1 MLRVNRNFKILIMIE
16 KEFNK
21 IKSIKNK
28 TDNLEKI
35 LYDNFRILKNSK
47 IQKLLI
53 LYTIFGDIDISIS
66 KELSDTILKIIEDES
81 EKFK

>member
-1 MLRVNRNFKILIMIE
+1 MTE

-35 LYDNFRILKNSK
+35 LYDNLRILKNSK

-53 LYTIFGDIDISIS
+53 LYTMFGNISIL
-66 KELSDTILKIIEDES
+66 KELYDTILKIIEDES
-81 EKFK
+81 EKI

>member
-1 MLRVNRNFKILIMIE
+1 MLRVNKNFKILIIIE

-35 LYDNFRILKNSK
+35 LYDNLRILENSK

-53 LYTIFGDIDISIS
+53 LYTMFEDIDISIS

-81 EKFK
+81 EKI

>member
-1 MLRVNRNFKILIMIE
+1 MIE

-28 TDNLEKI
+28 TDNLERI
-35 LYDNFRILKNSK
+35 LHDNFRILENSK

-53 LYTIFGDIDISIS
+53 LYTMFGDISIL
-66 KELSDTILKIIEDES
+66 KELYDIILKIIEDES
-81 EKFK
+81 EKI

>member
-1 MLRVNRNFKILIMIE
+1 MIE

-35 LYDNFRILKNSK
+35 LYDNLRILENPK

-53 LYTIFGDIDISIS
+53 LYTMFGDIDISIS
-66 KELSDTILKIIEDES
+66 KELSDTILKIIEEKS
-81 EKFK
+81 EKI

>member
-1 MLRVNRNFKILIMIE
+1 MIE

-35 LYDNFRILKNSK
+35 LHDNLRILKNSK

-53 LYTIFGDIDISIS
+53 LYTMFGDIDISIS

-81 EKFK
+81 EKI

>member
-1 MLRVNRNFKILIMIE
+1 MIE

-35 LYDNFRILKNSK
+35 LYDNLRILENSK

-53 LYTIFGDIDISIS
+53 LYTMFGDIDISIS
-66 KELSDTILKIIEDES
+66 KELSDTILKIIEDKS
-81 EKFK
+81 EKI

>member
-1 MLRVNRNFKILIMIE
+1 MTK

-35 LYDNFRILKNSK
+35 LYDNFRILENPK

-53 LYTIFGDIDISIS
+53 LYTMFGDIDISI
-66 KELSDTILKIIEDES
+66 
-81 EKFK
+81 

>member
-1 MLRVNRNFKILIMIE
+1 MLRVNKNFKILIIIK

-35 LYDNFRILKNSK
+35 LYDNLRILENSK

-53 LYTIFGDIDISIS
+53 LYTMFGDIDISIS
-66 KELSDTILKIIEDES
+66 KELSDTILKIIENES
-81 EKFK
+81 EKI

>member
-1 MLRVNRNFKILIMIE
+1 MIE
-16 KEFNK
+16 KEFDK
-21 IKSIKNK
+21 IKSVKNK

-35 LYDNFRILKNSK
+35 LYDNLRILENSK

-53 LYTIFGDIDISIS
+53 LYTMFGDIDISIS

-81 EKFK
+81 EKI

>member
-1 MLRVNRNFKILIMIE
+1 MLRVNKNFKILIMIE

-53 LYTIFGDIDISIS
+53 LYTMFGDIDISIS

-81 EKFK
+81 EKI

>member
-1 MLRVNRNFKILIMIE
+1 MIK

-53 LYTIFGDIDISIS
+53 LYTMFGDIDISIS
-66 KELSDTILKIIEDES
+66 KELSDTILKNYRRKI
-81 EKFK
+81 

>member
-1 MLRVNRNFKILIMIE
+1 MTK

-35 LYDNFRILKNSK
+35 LYDNFRILENPK

-53 LYTIFGDIDISIS
+53 LYTMFGDIDISIS
-66 KELSDTILKIIEDES
+66 KELSDTILKIIE
-81 EKFK
+81 EKI

>member
-1 MLRVNRNFKILIMIE
+1 MIE

-35 LYDNFRILKNSK
+35 LYDNFRILKNPK

-53 LYTIFGDIDISIS
+53 LYTMFGDIDISIS
-66 KELSDTILKIIEDES
+66 KELSDTILKIIEEKS
-81 EKFK
+81 EKI

>member
-1 MLRVNRNFKILIMIE
+1 MLRVNKNFKILIMIE

-35 LYDNFRILKNSK
+35 LYDNLRILENSK

-53 LYTIFGDIDISIS
+53 LYTMFGDISIS
-66 KELSDTILKIIEDES
+66 KELSDTILKIIENES
-81 EKFK
+81 EKI

>member
-1 MLRVNRNFKILIMIE
+1 MISE
-16 KEFNK
+16 EFDK

-35 LYDNFRILKNSK
+35 LYNNFKILKNSK

-53 LYTIFGDIDISIS
+53 LYTMFGDIDISIS

-81 EKFK
+81 EKN

>member
-1 MLRVNRNFKILIMIE
+1 MLRANKNFKILIMIE

-35 LYDNFRILKNSK
+35 LYDNLRILENSK
-47 IQKLLI
+47 I
-53 LYTIFGDIDISIS
+53 
-66 KELSDTILKIIEDES
+66 
-81 EKFK
+81 

>member
-1 MLRVNRNFKILIMIE
+1 MIE

-35 LYDNFRILKNSK
+35 LYDNLRILENSK

-53 LYTIFGDIDISIS
+53 LYTMFGDIDISIS
-66 KELSDTILKIIEDES
+66 KELSDIILKIIKEKS
-81 EKFK
+81 EKI

>member
-1 MLRVNRNFKILIMIE
+1 MTNE
-16 KEFNK
+16 EFNK
-21 IKSIKNK
+21 IKSVKNK

-35 LYDNFRILKNSK
+35 LYDNLRILENSK

-53 LYTIFGDIDISIS
+53 LYTMFGDIDISIS

-81 EKFK
+81 EKI

>member
-1 MLRVNRNFKILIMIE
+1 MTK

-35 LYDNFRILKNSK
+35 LYDNFRILENPK

-53 LYTIFGDIDISIS
+53 LYTMFGDIDISIS
-66 KELSDTILKIIEDES
+66 KELSNTILKIIE
-81 EKFK
+81 EKI

>member
-1 MLRVNRNFKILIMIE
+1 MIE

-35 LYDNFRILKNSK
+35 LYDNLRILENSK

-53 LYTIFGDIDISIS
+53 LYTMFGDIDISIS

-81 EKFK
+81 EKI

>member
-1 MLRVNRNFKILIMIE
+1 MIE

-35 LYDNFRILKNSK
+35 LYDNFK
-47 IQKLLI
+47 
-53 LYTIFGDIDISIS
+53 
-66 KELSDTILKIIEDES
+66 ILKIL
-81 EKFK
+81 KYRNY